1 MICTNK
7 LIFDWY
13 KQTKAGVIPA
23 MFKAAHLRERRI
35 SIHEVVNSNGYTP
48 TTKKQLELNNT
59 MALLHLWRRR
69 SALWEILTARHGEK
83 HAVTMARLNR
93 RHLKACNRK

>member
-7 LIFDWY
+7 LVFDWY
-13 KQTKAGVIPA
+13 QQTKTGAIPK
-23 MFKAAHLRERRI
+23 MFEAAHLRGHKV
-35 SIHEVVNSNGYTP
+35 SIHEVVNANGYKPQTS
-48 TTKKQLELNNT
+48 KQLELNNT
-59 MALLHLWRRR
+59 MALLRLWRKR
-69 SALWEILTARHGEK
+69 SALWEILTSRHGEK